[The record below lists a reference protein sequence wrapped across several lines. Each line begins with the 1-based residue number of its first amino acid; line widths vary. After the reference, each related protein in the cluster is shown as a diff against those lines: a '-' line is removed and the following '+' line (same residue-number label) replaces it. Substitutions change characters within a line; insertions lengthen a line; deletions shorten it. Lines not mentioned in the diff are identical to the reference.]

1 MNWCREARAYK
12 EKITTSSEIG
22 QTVNSFARYARRE
35 GRSGWRGIEGGGGG
49 SGEGDQW
56 WATKMVTDS
65 TLTFK
70 AHLCRMQP

>member
-1 MNWCREARAYK
+1 MNWYRETRAYK

-22 QTVNSFARYARRE
+22 QTVNSFARYAR
-35 GRSGWRGIEGGGGG
+35 GRGDRAGGG
-49 SGEGDQW
+49 SGEEGSEEGGQW
-56 WATKMVTDS
+56 WAKTKVTDF

>member
-1 MNWCREARAYK
+1 MNWCRETRAYK
-12 EKITTSSEIG
+12 EKITTSSE
-22 QTVNSFARYARRE
+22 TDK
-35 GRSGWRGIEGGGGG
+35 RSTHLLGVPGGGEIRLEGDRRRGG
-49 SGEGDQW
+49 SVEGDQW

>member
-49 SGEGDQW
+49 FRGGGSVVGYKNGHG
-56 WATKMVTDS
+56 
-65 TLTFK
+65 L
-70 AHLCRMQP
+70 HLNI

>member
-1 MNWCREARAYK
+1 MKSDKRS
-12 EKITTSSEIG
+12 THLLG
-22 QTVNSFARYARRE
+22 MPG
-35 GRSGWRGIEGGGGG
+35 GRGDQAGGGSREGGGGG